1 MKPTHKVIILIAA
14 LCTLYPI
21 TWVLFRV
28 SRMKCSIDVWIER
41 AIFEQDLR
49 KEK

>member
-1 MKPTHKVIILIAA
+1 MKPIHKAIIIIAV
-14 LCTLYPI
+14 LCTIYPI
-21 TWVLFRV
+21 TWVLFRM
-28 SRMKCSIDVWIER
+28 SRMKYSVDVWIER